1 MSILTQNKLLLFFLF
16 HVSALGLLA
25 AESAFSQTVKVRRVV
40 DGDTFHVSV
49 RIIGVDT
56 PETRHPRKSVGFFG
70 KEAAAFLRKLIQG
83 KTVRLELGRDPVD
96 RYGRLLS
103 YVYLPNGV
111 FVNALLVAEG
121 YARAS
126 PYPPNLKFADL
137 FRELERKARAAR
149 KGIWS
154 RLPAKR
160 GRSGPPPLPLP
171 PLGPP
176 VIGNRKT
183 RVYHLPGG
191 RYYEWMLRSKHRE
204 DFSSEKE
211 AIRKHYTKSKR
222 SYILDA
228 DDHNM

>member
-56 PETRHPRKSVGFFG
+56 PETCHPRKSVGFFG

-83 KTVRLELGRDPVD
+83 KAVRLELGRDPVD

-149 KGIWS
+149 S
-154 RLPAKR
+154 
-160 GRSGPPPLPLP
+160 
-171 PLGPP
+171 
-176 VIGNRKT
+176 
-183 RVYHLPGG
+183 
-191 RYYEWMLRSKHRE
+191 
-204 DFSSEKE
+204 
-211 AIRKHYTKSKR
+211 
-222 SYILDA
+222 
-228 DDHNM
+228 

>member
-25 AESAFSQTVKVRRVV
+25 AESALSQTVKVRRVV

-56 PETRHPRKSVGFFG
+56 PETRHPRKPVGFFG

-83 KTVRLELGRDPVD
+83 KTVRLVLGRDPVD

-137 FRELERKARAAR
+137 FRELEWKARAAR

-154 RLPAKR
+154 RLPATR
-160 GRSGPPPLPLP
+160 GQSGPP

-211 AIRKHYTKSKR
+211 AIRKNYTKSKR
-222 SYILDA
+222 
-228 DDHNM
+228 

>member
-56 PETRHPRKSVGFFG
+56 PETRHPRKPVGFFG

-83 KTVRLELGRDPVD
+83 KAVRLELGRDPVD

-103 YVYLPNGV
+103 YIYLPNGV

-121 YARAS
+121 YARES

-160 GRSGPPPLPLP
+160 GRSGPPPL
-171 PLGPP
+171 GPS

-204 DFSSEKE
+204 DFSSEKD
-211 AIRKHYTKSKR
+211 AIRKNYTKSKR
-222 SYILDA
+222 
-228 DDHNM
+228 

>member
-25 AESAFSQTVKVRRVV
+25 DESALSQTVKVRRVI

-56 PETRHPRKSVGFFG
+56 PETRHPREPVGFFG

-83 KTVRLELGRDPVD
+83 ETVRLELGRDPVD

-149 KGIWS
+149 KGICS

-160 GRSGPPPLPLP
+160 GRSGPPPLR
-171 PLGPP
+171 PP
-176 VIGNRKT
+176 VIGNRNT

-191 RYYEWMLRSKHRE
+191 LYYDLMLRSKHRK
-204 DFSSEKE
+204 DFSSEKH
-211 AIRKHYTKSKR
+211 AIRKNYTKSKR
-222 SYILDA
+222 
-228 DDHNM
+228 

>member
-1 MSILTQNKLLLFFLF
+1 MLTQNKLLLFFLF
-16 HVSALGLLA
+16 HVSALGLLTVEPA
-25 AESAFSQTVKVRRVV
+25 LSQTVKVRRVI
-40 DGDTFHVSV
+40 DGDTFHVGV

-56 PETRHPRKSVGFFG
+56 PETRHPRKPVGFFG

-83 KTVRLELGRDPVD
+83 KMVRLELGRDPMD

-126 PYPPNLKFADL
+126 PYRPNLKFADL
-137 FRELERKARAAR
+137 FRELERKARATR

-154 RLPAKR
+154 RIPVKR
-160 GRSGPPPLPLP
+160 GRSGPLR
-171 PLGPP
+171 PP

-191 RYYEWMLRSKHRE
+191 LYYDLMLRSKHRE
-204 DFSSEKE
+204 DFSSEKD
-211 AIRKHYTKSKR
+211 AIRKNYTKSKR
-222 SYILDA
+222 
-228 DDHNM
+228 